1 MGKVTLELDVY
12 NDLIESRRRL
22 KAEVEEL
29 KKAHEEE
36 LEKLAKEGKVKFTRI
51 KSNFHPFTGFRHTP
65 EVEYVGFDEIKEEVR
80 TAFKNQLFD
89 EAFKKYLETKRLQY
103 DELKVQIFEL
113 QKKKELL
120 ERQIKTLK
128 KGSIWSRLFNFN
140 KN

>member
-1 MGKVTLELDVY
+1 MGKVTLELSVY
-12 NDLIESRRRL
+12 NDLIESRRRH

-51 KSNFHPFTGFRHTP
+51 KSNFHPFTGFSYTP
-65 EVEYVGFDEIKEEVR
+65 EVEYVGFDEIKDEVK
-80 TAFKNQLFD
+80 TAFRNKLFD